1 MKKLLAG
8 LLAVGLV
15 LAMTLPAT
23 AFDNEFG
30 GYMRTRAYM
39 QKDFAGTDT
48 GAQDLSQVDMRVR
61 LFYTAIFSDN
71 FKFVN
76 KFEFNSVWGN
86 STLGGGIS
94 SSTNDRDIF
103 RIKNSYANINVGP
116 MNFLVGIQ
124 PRVLNRGFLVDSD
137 FAGLSATYK
146 GAGFEIPFIWMKAY
160 EGGMGKN
167 TNDNDV
173 DYYVVRPSFAFGN
186 ISLAP
191 TLAFIYSKDASK
203 WSAMTGNKEVQVY
216 IAGLDADMKFGP
228 MGSAWFTGIYE
239 GGKADLIATTTS
251 VKSADVSA
259 YLLALGGAVNIG
271 PMDIHGQI
279 FYATGDNNATDT
291 KVDNFFVPRGQ
302 MYYWAEI
309 MGYGIFDN
317 QATAG
322 SPADQISNIMAANI
336 GVGYKISD
344 KLKLTG
350 DLWYAKL
357 AKSDAKGND
366 YLGTEIDLVLTY
378 SLMKNLNLDVV
389 AAYLFAG
396 NATTTS
402 TATNKNNAYEVGTR
416 LSFSF

>member
-15 LAMTLPAT
+15 LGLTLPAS

-30 GYMRTRAYM
+30 GYMRTRAYV

-48 GAQDLSQVDMRVR
+48 GAQDLQQVDMRVR

-76 KFEFNSVWGN
+76 KFEFNSVWGDT
-86 STLGGGIS
+86 SKGGGIS

-103 RIKNSYANINVGP
+103 RIKNSYANINLGP

-124 PRVLNRGFLVDSD
+124 PRILNRGFLVDSD
-137 FAGLSATYK
+137 FAGLSAAYK

-173 DYYVVRPSFAFGN
+173 DYYFLKPNFAFGN
-186 ISLAP
+186 ISLTP
-191 TLAFIYSKDASK
+191 TLGFIYSKDARN
-203 WSAMTGNKEVQVY
+203 WVAMNSNKEVQVY
-216 IAGLDADMKFGP
+216 IAGLDADMKFGG

-239 GGKADLIATTTS
+239 GGKADLVSTATS
-251 VKSADVSA
+251 VRSADVGA
-259 YLLALGGAVNIG
+259 YLLALGGTVNLG
-271 PMDIHGQI
+271 PIDVHGQA
-279 FYATGDNNATDT
+279 FYASGDNNATDN
-291 KVDNFFVPRGQ
+291 KVENFFVPKGQ
-302 MYYWAEI
+302 LYYWAEI

-317 QATAG
+317 QASAG
-322 SPADQISNIMAANI
+322 SPADQISNILAANI
-336 GVGYKISD
+336 GVGFKISD

-357 AKSDAKGND
+357 AKSNAKGND
-366 YLGTEIDLVLTY
+366 LLGTEIDLVLTY
-378 SLMKNLNLDVV
+378 SVMKNLNLDVV
-389 AAYLFAG
+389 GAYLFAG

-402 TATNKNNAYEVGTR
+402 TATNKNNAYEFGTR